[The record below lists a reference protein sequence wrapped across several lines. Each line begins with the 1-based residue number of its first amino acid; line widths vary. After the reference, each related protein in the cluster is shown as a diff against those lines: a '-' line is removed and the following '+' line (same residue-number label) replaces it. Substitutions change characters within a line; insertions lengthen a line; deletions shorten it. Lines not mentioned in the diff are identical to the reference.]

1 MKTII
6 RTLRYLKNKV
16 FLMVLSMLLAL
27 FSAASALLIPV
38 LIGTAIDIIPDI
50 LRENDPY
57 YLLQYTGNTISQWD
71 KFELCLIGVVILI
84 LFSAVS
90 GQLMNIINNKVT
102 YRVVGEIRNEA
113 FAQIQKLPLS
123 YLDTHPT
130 GTVVSN
136 IITDVEQFSD
146 GLLLGFSQFFTGV
159 VTIIGTLVMMLM
171 INAKV
176 ALLVLILTPMSFL
189 VARFISK
196 HTYDMFKLQS
206 EKRAVQTGIIE
217 EMIGN
222 EKVVKSFCM
231 EEKVLADFDE
241 VNDELRK
248 VSLKAVFFSS
258 LTNPCTRFVNAVVY
272 AVVAL
277 AGGLLGVGGA
287 MSVGM
292 LSTMLCYANQYTK
305 PFNEITGVITELQ
318 NAIAC
323 ADRLFAFLDEK
334 VEDNT
339 KVLDEEELNEAKT
352 EGRVVISDVAF
363 AYSEDKP
370 LIDDLDLEV
379 EPGQSVAIVGPT
391 GCGKTTLINLLM
403 RFYDVNNGT
412 ISVDGVDI
420 RKMTRHALREKYG
433 MVLQDTWIKNGTV
446 LENILIGKPDA
457 SREEVIEAAKAVH
470 AHGFIKRLPEGY
482 DTVLG
487 EGGGELSAGQKQLLC
502 IARVMLMQPSILILD
517 EATSN
522 IDTRTELLISRA
534 FDKLMKDRTS
544 FVVAHRL
551 STIENA
557 DVILV
562 MKDGHII
569 EKGNHR
575 SLLEQGGFYKEL
587 YMSQYGVS

>member
-323 ADRLFAFLDEK
+323 ADRIFAFLDEK

-339 KVLDEEELNEAKT
+339 KVLDEEEVAEAKT

>member
-1 MKTII
+1 MKTIK

-16 FLMVLSMLLAL
+16 FLMALSMFLAL
-27 FSAASALLIPV
+27 VSAVSALLIPV

-50 LRENDPY
+50 LRENDPDY
-57 YLLQYTGNTISQWD
+57 FWQYAVNTISRWD
-71 KFELCLIGVVILI
+71 MFKLCLIGVLVLI
-84 LFSAVS
+84 FISAIS

-206 EKRAVQTGIIE
+206 EKRAIQTGIIE

-277 AGGLLGVGGA
+277 AGGLLGIGGA

-323 ADRLFAFLDEK
+323 ADRIFAFLDEK

-339 KVLDEEELNEAKT
+339 KVLDEEEVSEAKT

-403 RFYDVNNGT
+403 RFYDVNNGS

-420 RKMTRHALREKYG
+420 RMMTRHALRKKYG

-446 LENILIGKPDA
+446 LENILIGKPEATRD
-457 SREEVIEAAKAVH
+457 EVIEAAKAVH

-534 FDKLMKDRTS
+534 FDKLMKSRTS

-587 YMSQYGVS
+587 YMSQYGIN